1 MDKSRNEAG
10 TNFGCFLKKWHH
22 TNAEGQTGECVC
34 VLWPEPRCSAPSSVS
49 ASLGWGWGWPP
60 RERLGRCL
68 APRTQRRPDPPG
80 ASSQTWKADRG
91 LERHLC
97 LVSVQ
102 TSRGHPRSTHLLSFW
117 TMLPYWSFLT
127 VDSRTLLASLAKSK
141 SLTSDR
147 GTDTMAKASLSSLV
161 GHVPIYWDSHIQVIF
176 FSMIFFCVTFKF
188 LNLPARVGVQVRT
201 LSMTGRSSSAS
212 MGTFVLVTQVLV
224 HRCLSLT

>member
-1 MDKSRNEAG
+1 MLRGRQER
-10 TNFGCFLKKWHH
+10 
-22 TNAEGQTGECVC
+22 VC

-60 RERLGRCL
+60 TERLGRCL
-68 APRTQRRPDPPG
+68 APRTQRRPDPPV
-80 ASSQTWKADRG
+80 ASSQTWKVDRG

-117 TMLPYWSFLT
+117 TMLPNWSFLT

-176 FSMIFFCVTFKF
+176 FSMIFFFVWL
-188 LNLPARVGVQVRT
+188 LNFWIFQRE
-201 LSMTGRSSSAS
+201 
-212 MGTFVLVTQVLV
+212 LVCRWGPWAWRDAPPP
-224 HRCLSLT
+224 HR